1 MKKSR
6 YGPLQEKLQLI
17 LILREMRPEAG
28 LRQTDLASL
37 LEQPRFF
44 VSKYESGERILA
56 FLELR
61 QVCAAMGFTMTEFIN
76 RFEISNLKS
85 QINSKLQYP
94 NSKTDIL
101 I

>member
-17 LILREMRPEAG
+17 LREMRLEAG
-28 LRQTDLASL
+28 LRQTDLAGL
-37 LEQPRFF
+37 LEQPQSF
-44 VSKYESGERILA
+44 VSKYESGERILD

-76 RFEISNLKS
+76 RFERYIDE
-85 QINSKLQYP
+85 
-94 NSKTDIL
+94 T
-101 I
+101 